1 MQALAQEFFVLGA
14 VILYITNIIF
24 AIFVVFFEKK
34 NPGVTWAWLMVL
46 VLVPYFGF
54 LFYMIL
60 GFEGRKHKVFGRKST
75 EDIKLFDKFVKAFPQ
90 YANDEKNMDYTDGII
105 PVENTAYLNN
115 LVEMNK
121 NSGRSPYRQNNSVK
135 VFHEGNSKFE
145 SLLEDIGKAES
156 YVHIQYYL
164 MHSDSLGTRI
174 MEALAEKARQGVE
187 VKVLYDGMGNARNK
201 PFFKRIV
208 RDAGGEVRVFLPP
221 RGIRIN
227 YRNHRKIAVIDGKIG
242 YVGGLNIGDEY
253 IGLKKRFG
261 FWRDSHIRITGDAVK
276 DLELRFMMDW
286 NFTKGDKMSLDER
299 YFPPAAAQ
307 EQNVNMQIISSGPDT
322 QWNSILNSYFKMV
335 TEANR
340 NVYIATPY
348 FVPDDSLLEAL
359 RTAALS
365 GIDVRIIIPGKPD
378 HPFVHSSS
386 LSYMG
391 ELMDAGVR
399 CYEYTKG
406 FIHAKV
412 MTIDGI
418 ITSVGTANMDIR
430 SFSLNF
436 EINAFLY
443 DRDITSEFDRQFEID
458 FSDCRE
464 IDNEKY
470 KNRSGIEKIKE
481 AFARLISPL
490 L

>member
-1 MQALAQEFFVLGA
+1 MINLAREFFVAGA
-14 VILYITNIIF
+14 FLLYITNIIF
-24 AIFVVFFEKK
+24 AVFVVFFEKK

-54 LFYMIL
+54 LFYMVL
-60 GFEGRKHKVFGRKST
+60 GFEGRKHKVFGRKQQ
-75 EDIKLFDKFVKAFPQ
+75 EDIKLFDEFVKKYPQ
-90 YANDEKNMDYTDGII
+90 YATDEKDMDEIDGIV

-121 NSGRSPYRQNNSVK
+121 NSGRSPYRQNNSVQ

-145 SLLEDIGKAES
+145 SLLKDIKNAKSFIHME
-156 YVHIQYYL
+156 YYL
-164 MHSDSLGTRI
+164 MHDDALGKHI
-174 MEALAEKARQGVE
+174 MEALAEKAKQGVE
-187 VKVLYDGMGNARNK
+187 VKLLYDGMGNARNK
-201 PFFKRIV
+201 PFFKKLLTN
-208 RDAGGEVRVFLPP
+208 AGGEVRTFLPP
-221 RGIRIN
+221 RGIRVN
-227 YRNHRKIAVIDGKIG
+227 YRDHRKIAVIDGKTG

-253 IGLKKRFG
+253 VSLKKRFG
-261 FWRDSHIRITGDAVK
+261 FWRDSHIRVTGDSVK

-286 NFTKGDKMSLDER
+286 NFTKGDNIGLDEK
-299 YFPPAAAQ
+299 YFPPAENQ
-307 EQNVNMQIISSGPDT
+307 DSNVNMQIISSGPDT

-335 TEANR
+335 TEANK

-348 FVPDDSLLEAL
+348 FVPDDSLLVAL

-378 HPFVHSSS
+378 HPFVHSGS
-386 LSYMG
+386 LSYLG
-391 ELMDAGVR
+391 ELMEAGVR
-399 CYEYTKG
+399 CYEYKKG

-436 EINAFLY
+436 EVNAFLY
-443 DRDITSEFDRQFEID
+443 DKDVTAEFEKQFLID
-458 FSDCRE
+458 FEDCEE
-464 IDNEKY
+464 IKPDVY
-470 KNRSGIEKIKE
+470 KNRGNWEKAKE

>member
-1 MQALAQEFFVLGA
+1 
-14 VILYITNIIF
+14 
-24 AIFVVFFEKK
+24 
-34 NPGVTWAWLMVL
+34 
-46 VLVPYFGF
+46 
-54 LFYMIL
+54 
-60 GFEGRKHKVFGRKST
+60 
-75 EDIKLFDKFVKAFPQ
+75 
-90 YANDEKNMDYTDGII
+90 
-105 PVENTAYLNN
+105 
-115 LVEMNK
+115 
-121 NSGRSPYRQNNSVK
+121 
-135 VFHEGNSKFE
+135 
-145 SLLEDIGKAES
+145 
-156 YVHIQYYL
+156 
-164 MHSDSLGTRI
+164 
-174 MEALAEKARQGVE
+174 
-187 VKVLYDGMGNARNK
+187 
-201 PFFKRIV
+201 
-208 RDAGGEVRVFLPP
+208 
-221 RGIRIN
+221 
-227 YRNHRKIAVIDGKIG
+227 
-242 YVGGLNIGDEY
+242 
-253 IGLKKRFG
+253 
-261 FWRDSHIRITGDAVK
+261 
-276 DLELRFMMDW
+276 
-286 NFTKGDKMSLDER
+286 
-299 YFPPAAAQ
+299 
-307 EQNVNMQIISSGPDT
+307 
-322 QWNSILNSYFKMV
+322 MV

-412 MTIDGI
+412 MTIDGM

-443 DRDITSEFDRQFEID
+443 DKDITSEFDRQFEID

>member
-14 VILYITNIIF
+14 VILYVTNIIF

-54 LFYMIL
+54 LFYMVL
-60 GFEGRKHKVFGRKST
+60 GFEGRKHKVFGRKSL
-75 EDIKLFDKFVKAFPQ
+75 EDIKLFDEFVKKYPA
-90 YANDEKNMDYTDGII
+90 YASDEKDMDDADGIM
-105 PVENTAYLNN
+105 PVDNTAYLNN
-115 LVEMNK
+115 LVVMNK
-121 NSGRSPYRQNNSVK
+121 NSGRNPYRQNNDVK
-135 VFHEGNSKFE
+135 VFHEGTSKFE
-145 SLLEDIGKAES
+145 SLLEDIKNAKS
-156 YVHIQYYL
+156 FVHIQYYL
-164 MHSDSLGTRI
+164 MHSDKLGTRI
-174 MEALAEKARQGVE
+174 MEALAEKAKQGVE

-201 PFFKRIV
+201 PFFKKIV

-227 YRNHRKIAVIDGKIG
+227 YRNHRKIAVIDGKTG

-253 IGLKKRFG
+253 ISLKKRFG
-261 FWRDSHIRITGDAVK
+261 FWRDSHIRVTGDAVK

-286 NFTKGDKMSLDER
+286 NFTKGGKMALDEK
-299 YFPPAAAQ
+299 YFPSADKQ
-307 EQNVNMQIISSGPDT
+307 ERNVNMQIISSGPDT
-322 QWNSILNSYFKMV
+322 QWNSILNGYFKMV
-335 TEANR
+335 TEANK

-391 ELMDAGVR
+391 ELMEAGVR

-443 DRDITSEFDRQFEID
+443 DKDITSEFDKQFEID
-458 FSDCRE
+458 FGDCKE
-464 IDNEKY
+464 IDLEEY
-470 KNRSGIEKIKE
+470 KCRSGITKAKE